1 MAGSHSRVAW
11 VPQVQSFYLCRS
23 GGPEMEGHWVSGGH
37 TQSYTLASLG
47 STTFCL
53 FPGPQ
58 FFLPREEGA
67 LFHIHSSN
75 PELKYGQ
82 SSRSFLEDLGPQEN
96 PSCSGLLPLWSWRI
110 CDSDEAC
117 LPSAQEGPL
126 VMVVSTLLT
135 LQRQLKEWIG
145 IGREK
150 WIGIKCLTSGNFL
163 LILANL
169 PFICGTYFFL
179 IFYKVTFSIF
189 KVFSQKNHP
198 R

>member
-1 MAGSHSRVAW
+1 MGNSCAGRSPHFLLMASLLLLDMVSQLPLSSGLMTFTLSVTRSFMAGSHSRVAW
-11 VPQVQSFYLCRS
+11 VPQAQSFHLCRS

-67 LFHIHSSN
+67 LFHMHSSN

-96 PSCSGLLPLWSWRI
+96 PSCSGLRPLWSWRI

-117 LPSAQEGPL
+117 LPSAQEGLL

-135 LQRQLKEWIG
+135 LQRQLKE
-145 IGREK
+145 
-150 WIGIKCLTSGNFL
+150 
-163 LILANL
+163 
-169 PFICGTYFFL
+169 
-179 IFYKVTFSIF
+179 
-189 KVFSQKNHP
+189 
-198 R
+198 